1 MSTQT
6 KAPKPK
12 VKDWTSDFIKKHR
25 RALREL
31 SKK

>member
-1 MSTQT
+1 MASKT
-6 KAPKPK
+6 KSPSPK
-12 VKDWTSDFIKKHR
+12 VKNWTSGFIKKHR